1 MTDAIKSMGLYPRA
15 DRILK
20 DLGHLGYGPGDPV
33 DVAVLNQFD
42 QLHYHGTEAIDAAIA
57 ACGIKAGD
65 KVLEIGSGWGGCARY
80 LAHSTGC
87 HVTAIELQE
96 DYNAIAEGLTARAG
110 LADQVTH
117 VQADFLEVPLPER
130 GFDHV
135 VSWLALFH
143 IPDRPACLS
152 RIAGALK
159 PGGSLFAEDLYHL
172 KSPPDDE
179 IASFQAH
186 LFPNSLVGWETYR
199 SGLERAGFGG
209 VELTDMSEDWTRFTA
224 GRLKAFHA
232 SKADYKV
239 VHGAYGYALI
249 EGFYSRMAGYLA
261 SGLVGGVKVWAALD

>member
-20 DLGHLGYGPGDPV
+20 DLSNLGYGADDPV
-33 DVAVLNQFD
+33 EVAVLSRFD
-42 QLHYHGTEAIDAAIA
+42 QLHYHGTDAIDAAIS
-57 ACGIKAGD
+57 ACGIKASD
-65 KVLEIGSGWGGCARY
+65 RVLEVGSGWGGCARY
-80 LAHSTGC
+80 LAQATGA

-96 DYNAIAEGLTARAG
+96 DYNEIAAGLTARAG
-110 LADQVTH
+110 LTDRVSH
-117 VQADFLEVPLPER
+117 VQADFLEVALPDA

-143 IPDRPACLS
+143 IPDRPAYLS

-159 PGGSLFAEDLYHL
+159 PGGHLFAEDLYHL

-186 LFPNSLVGWETYR
+186 LFPNSLVGWDTYQL
-199 SGLERAGFGG
+199 GLENAGFQT

-224 GRLKAFHA
+224 NRLQVFHA
-232 SKADYKV
+232 SRDNYEAI
-239 VHGAYGYALI
+239 HGPDGYARI
-249 EGFYSRMAGYLA
+249 EGFYNRMSGYLA
-261 SGLVGGVKVWAALD
+261 RGLVGGVQVLATS